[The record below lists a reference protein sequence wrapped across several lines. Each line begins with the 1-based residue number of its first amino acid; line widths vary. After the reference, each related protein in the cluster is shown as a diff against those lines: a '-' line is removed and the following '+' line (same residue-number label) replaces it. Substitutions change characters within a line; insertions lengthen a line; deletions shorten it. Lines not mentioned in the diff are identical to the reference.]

1 MSSLEEARE
10 RLAIAG
16 STAFDSQDKEDRE
29 WIRVQLASAQVSAT
43 IAGAEALER
52 LATAKEPSNYEK
64 AWESAWARGLTAG
77 WTHRGKDAAEEV
89 AELTPTQTEE
99 PF

>member
-16 STAFDSQDKEDRE
+16 STGWGVHHDME
-29 WIRVQLASAQVSAT
+29 WVRTNLASAQVSAT
-43 IAGAEALER
+43 IAVAEALER
-52 LATAKEPSNYEK
+52 LMAQEPQTSV
-64 AWESAWARGLTAG
+64 WARGYAAG
-77 WTHRGKDAAEEV
+77 WRHPSKDVAEEV
-89 AELTPTQTEE
+89 AELTPTQTKE

>member
-16 STAFDSQDKEDRE
+16 STGWDTQDEHHME
-29 WIRVQLASAQVSAT
+29 WVRTNLASAQVSAT
-43 IAGAEALER
+43 IAVAEALER
-52 LATAKEPSNYEK
+52 LLAQEPEK
-64 AWESAWARGLTAG
+64 NAWPRDYAG
-77 WTHRGKDAAEEV
+77 WRHPSKDAAEEV
-89 AELTPTQTEE
+89 AELTPTQTQE

>member
-16 STAFDSQDKEDRE
+16 STGWDTQGGEDRE
-29 WIRVQLASAQVSAT
+29 WVRTNLASAQVSAT
-43 IAGAEALER
+43 IAVAEALER
-52 LATAKEPSNYEK
+52 LAAAKEP
-64 AWESAWARGLTAG
+64 
-77 WTHRGKDAAEEV
+77 DA
-89 AELTPTQTEE
+89 TKE

>member
-1 MSSLEEARE
+1 MSSLDEARE

-16 STAFDSQDKEDRE
+16 STGWDTQDEHHME
-29 WIRVQLASAQVSAT
+29 WVRTNLASAQVSAT
-43 IAGAEALER
+43 IAVAEALER
-52 LATAKEPSNYEK
+52 LLEQKSEK
-64 AWESAWARGLTAG
+64 SAWSRGYAAG
-77 WTHRGKDAAEEV
+77 WRHPSKDAAEEV

>member
-1 MSSLEEARE
+1 MKNKSLEEARE

-16 STAFDSQDKEDRE
+16 STAWDSQDENHERIHE
-29 WIRVQLASAQVSAT
+29 WIHLHLASAQVSAT
-43 IAGAEALER
+43 IAVAEALER
-52 LATAKEPSNYEK
+52 LMAQEPVT
-64 AWESAWARGLTAG
+64 SAWARGYAAG
-77 WTHRGKDAAEEV
+77 WRHPSKDAAEEV

>member
-29 WIRVQLASAQVSAT
+29 WVRTNLASAQVSAT
-43 IAGAEALER
+43 IAVAEALER
-52 LATAKEPSNYEK
+52 LMAQEPQTSV
-64 AWESAWARGLTAG
+64 WARGYAAG
-77 WTHRGKDAAEEV
+77 WRHPSNDAAEEV
-89 AELTPTQTEE
+89 AELTPTQTKE

>member
-29 WIRVQLASAQVSAT
+29 WVRTNLASAQVSAT
-43 IAGAEALER
+43 IAVAEALGEMLPILR
-52 LATAKEPSNYEK
+52 KIQN
-64 AWESAWARGLTAG
+64 
-77 WTHRGKDAAEEV
+77 
-89 AELTPTQTEE
+89 QTLPE
-99 PF
+99 

>member
-16 STAFDSQDKEDRE
+16 STGWDTQGGEDRE
-29 WIRVQLASAQVSAT
+29 WVRAQLASAQVSAT
-43 IAGAEALER
+43 IAVAEALER
-52 LATAKEPSNYEK
+52 LADELASQSPE
-64 AWESAWARGLTAG
+64 ARPLAVPGFDAAG
-77 WTHRGKDAAEEV
+77 WRHPSKDAAEEV
-89 AELTPTQTEE
+89 AQLEPSQTRE

>member
-16 STAFDSQDKEDRE
+16 STAWDSQDEEDRE
-29 WIRVQLASAQVSAT
+29 WVRMNLASAQVSAT
-43 IAGAEALER
+43 IAVAEALER
-52 LATAKEPSNYEK
+52 LAAAKEP
-64 AWESAWARGLTAG
+64 
-77 WTHRGKDAAEEV
+77 DA
-89 AELTPTQTEE
+89 TKE

>member
-29 WIRVQLASAQVSAT
+29 WVRTNLASAQVSAT
-43 IAGAEALER
+43 IAVAEALGEILPILR
-52 LATAKEPSNYEK
+52 KIQN
-64 AWESAWARGLTAG
+64 
-77 WTHRGKDAAEEV
+77 
-89 AELTPTQTEE
+89 QTLPE
-99 PF
+99 